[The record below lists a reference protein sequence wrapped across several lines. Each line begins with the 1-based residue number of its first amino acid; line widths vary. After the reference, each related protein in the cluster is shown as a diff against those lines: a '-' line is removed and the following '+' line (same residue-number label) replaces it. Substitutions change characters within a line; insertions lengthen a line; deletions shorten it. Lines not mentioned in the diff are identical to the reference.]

1 MSLSQFD
8 NVVTQM
14 MNTFGGVGTLRIFSD
29 GTYTDGELVRTSAD
43 YSVKVAVFDFPQNNS
58 GDKSSFGTLI
68 LAGDKHCYIQPMNK
82 ANTCEE
88 VGQPEIK
95 ANRDVIVLN
104 SVEWKIFALKEINSS
119 VNNTIVF
126 EAHLRK

>member
-14 MNTFGGVGTLRIFSD
+14 MAAFGGTGTLRIFSD
-29 GTYTDGELVRTSAD
+29 GAYTDGENVQTTTD
-43 YSVKVAVFDFPQNNS
+43 YNVKVALFDYPQSNA
-58 GDKSSFGTLI
+58 GEKSQFGTSI
-68 LAGDKHCYIQPMNK
+68 LAGDKQCFIQPVNK

-88 VGQPEIK
+88 LEQPEIK
-95 ANRDVIVLN
+95 ANRDVIILN
-104 SVEWKIFALKEINSS
+104 NVEWKIFALKEINSS

>member
-8 NVVTQM
+8 NVATQM

-43 YSVKVAVFDFPQNNS
+43 YSVKVALFDYPQSNA
-58 GDKSSFGTLI
+58 GEKSQFGTSI
-68 LAGDKHCYIQPMNK
+68 LAGDKQCFIQPMNK

-88 VGQPEIK
+88 VEQPEIK
-95 ANRDVIVLN
+95 ANRDAIVLN
-104 SVEWKIFALKEINSS
+104 GVECKIFALKEINSS